1 MDAVPQGLFHE
12 DAEVE
17 MTVRTK
23 KNAESVPQKEAPEM
37 AVVFEPIKITR
48 TEESKVR
55 RASGSKAR
63 YVVPFPL
70 SAKPPRDWEDI
81 FDDVWRS
88 HRKGSAVPKAQ
99 AYVRKN
105 ELVIECTLG
114 EIKPIFPTLRLSVD
128 AANEKYL
135 ASLKH
140 QAEKN
145 EKKRR
150 KREEEK
156 LLERTAVHEALEG
169 LDFS

>member
-1 MDAVPQGLFHE
+1 
-12 DAEVE
+12 
-17 MTVRTK
+17 MTARTK
-23 KNAESVPQKEAPEM
+23 KDAAGVTPKETVDTTVE
-37 AVVFEPIKITR
+37 FEPIKITR
-48 TEESKVR
+48 TDESKVR

-63 YVVPFPL
+63 YVIPFPL
-70 SAKPPRDWEDI
+70 SAKPTRDWEDI

-88 HRKGSAVPKAQ
+88 HRKGSAVPKVQ
-99 AYVRKN
+99 AYVRKG

-114 EIKPIFPTLRLSVD
+114 EIKPVFPTLRVSLDS
-128 AANEKYL
+128 ANEKYL

-150 KREEEK
+150 KREEER
-156 LLERTAVHEALEG
+156 LLEKTAVHEALDG

>member
-1 MDAVPQGLFHE
+1 
-12 DAEVE
+12 

-23 KNAESVPQKEAPEM
+23 KDAAGVSPKETVDATVE
-37 AVVFEPIKITR
+37 FEPIKITR
-48 TEESKVR
+48 SDESKVR

-63 YVVPFPL
+63 YVIPFPL
-70 SAKPPRDWEDI
+70 SAKPTRDWEDI

-88 HRKGSAVPKAQ
+88 HRKGSAVPKVQ
-99 AYVRKN
+99 AYVRKG

-114 EIKPIFPTLRLSVD
+114 EIKPVFPTLRVSLDS
-128 AANEKYL
+128 ANEKYL

-150 KREEEK
+150 KREEER
-156 LLERTAVHEALEG
+156 LLEKTAVHEALDG

>member
-1 MDAVPQGLFHE
+1 MVIDFV
-12 DAEVE
+12 
-17 MTVRTK
+17 
-23 KNAESVPQKEAPEM
+23 
-37 AVVFEPIKITR
+37 PIKITR
-48 TEESKVR
+48 ADESKVR
-55 RASGSKAR
+55 RASASKER
-63 YVVPFPL
+63 YVVPFAL

-88 HRKGSAVPKAQ
+88 HRKGSAAPKAQ
-99 AYVRKN
+99 AYVRKS
-105 ELVIECTLG
+105 ELVIECALS
-114 EIKPIFPTLRLSVD
+114 EIKPVFPNLRSSVD

-135 ASLKH
+135 VFLK
-140 QAEKN
+140 QKAEKD

>member
-1 MDAVPQGLFHE
+1 
-12 DAEVE
+12 

-23 KNAESVPQKEAPEM
+23 RDGADVRPKEPVETT
-37 AVVFEPIKITR
+37 VDFEPIKITR
-48 TEESKVR
+48 TDESKVR

-70 SAKPPRDWEDI
+70 SARPTRDWEDI

-88 HRKGSAVPKAQ
+88 HRKGSAVPKVQ
-99 AYVRKN
+99 AYVRKG

-114 EIKPIFPTLRLSVD
+114 EIKPVFPTLRVSMD
-128 AANEKYL
+128 STNEKYM

-140 QAEKN
+140 EAEKN

-150 KREEEK
+150 KREEER
-156 LLERTAVHEALEG
+156 LLEKTAVHEALEG